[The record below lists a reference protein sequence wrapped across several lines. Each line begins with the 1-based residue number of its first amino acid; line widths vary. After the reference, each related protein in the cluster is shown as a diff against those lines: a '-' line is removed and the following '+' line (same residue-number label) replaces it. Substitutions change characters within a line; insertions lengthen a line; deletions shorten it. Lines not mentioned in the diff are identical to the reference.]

1 MLVDDSRFPLVFLR
15 SHAESSASIN
25 QQFEDL
31 LEKQQPFVLITDH
44 ADDDHENESKEE
56 RKEKALF
63 FKQIKDRM
71 RSFCRGM
78 IVIEGEMR
86 INAAMRVTAAAAG
99 KAFGFAILFALDEG
113 EAAAKGMLLLE
124 KDAA

>member
-1 MLVDDSRFPLVFLR
+1 MLLDDSRFPLVFLR
-15 SHAESSASIN
+15 SQSESSASIN

-31 LEKQQPFVLITDH
+31 LAKKQPFVLITDH
-44 ADDDHENESKEE
+44 AHDDHEEETQEE

-78 IVIEGEMR
+78 IVIEGGKLA
-86 INAAMRVTAAAAG
+86 NAAVRVTAAAAG
-99 KAFGFAILFALDEG
+99 KAFGFAILFAINEE